1 MEEDDS
7 DRIRR
12 ALDEVDEWIDSNSGA
27 SVEQIEMRLSDLR
40 ETAGATFGRY
50 DVSVEGE
57 SPEMVWE
64 DDLGELGDHD
74 EL

>member
-1 MEEDDS
+1 MGDANYTSTTVPS
-7 DRIRR
+7 DRPPLRPDVGNR
-12 ALDEVDEWIDSNSGA
+12 
-27 SVEQIEMRLSDLR
+27 RLSDLR